1 LRRRHSIC
9 TLLAAMLV
17 AGALWAGSAA
27 AHTYGGRTAED
38 GRISF
43 RFSPDE
49 SRIIQLFA
57 ERELSCRKG
66 RVRSVRQGAFRQK
79 RTFARVS
86 GDGRFRGTIRT
97 RGVKGS
103 LVRRGIFTISGLAVD
118 ERFARG
124 VFRERLRLRD
134 GSRCD
139 SGRVR
144 FRIPLTSTNE

>member
-1 LRRRHSIC
+1 M
-9 TLLAAMLV
+9 LAV
-17 AGALWAGSAA
+17 GALLAGSAV

-49 SRIIQLFA
+49 TRIIELSA

-79 RTFARVS
+79 RTFARIS
-86 GDGRFRGTIRT
+86 ADGRFRGTVRT
-97 RGVKGS
+97 RGPKGS
-103 LVRRGIFTISGLAVD
+103 LVRRGLYTISGRAVD

-124 VFRERLRLRD
+124 VYRERLRLRD

-139 SGRVR
+139 SGRIR
-144 FRIPLTSTNE
+144 FRIPLITTNE

>member
-1 LRRRHSIC
+1 M
-9 TLLAAMLV
+9 LAV
-17 AGALWAGSAA
+17 GALWTGSAA
-27 AHTYGGRTAED
+27 AHTYGGRTADE
-38 GRISF
+38 GRTSF

-86 GDGRFRGTIRT
+86 GDGRFRGRIRT

-103 LVRRGIFTISGLAVD
+103 LVRRGLFTISGRAVGQS
-118 ERFARG
+118 FARG

-134 GSRCD
+134 GSFCD
-139 SGRVR
+139 SGRIR
-144 FRIPLTSTNE
+144 FRIPLLSTNE